1 METYLLD
8 WANLLLRWLHVIVA
22 IAWIGSSFYFVFLDS
37 SLTPP
42 VDDDLK
48 KQGVSGELW
57 AVHGGGFYHP
67 VKFAVSPPKLPDH
80 LHWFYWESYSTWLSG
95 FALFLVSYLWSPSVY
110 LIDPKVM
117 AWAPAAAIGAA
128 LAFLVVFW
136 LLYDG
141 ISAPWARART
151 VMPRSAR
158 RCWCWCASPPL
169 RPPTCSL
176 AARLSCLWAP
186 CSPRP

>member
-42 VDDDLK
+42 EDEQLK
-48 KQGVSGELW
+48 KDGVSGELW

-67 VKFAVSPPKLPDH
+67 VKFNVSPPRLPDH

-110 LIDPKVM
+110 LIDPNVM
-117 AWAPAAAIGAA
+117 DWSPAAAITTA

-136 LLYDG
+136 LAVRRHLPHPG
-141 ISAPWARART
+141 QSPRT
-151 VMPRSAR
+151 AMPRWA
-158 RCWCWCASPPL
+158 CWCCCWCVWPPM
-169 RPPTCSL
+169 PPP
-176 AARLSCLWAP
+176 SCLPAAPHSCWWAP
-186 CSPRP
+186 